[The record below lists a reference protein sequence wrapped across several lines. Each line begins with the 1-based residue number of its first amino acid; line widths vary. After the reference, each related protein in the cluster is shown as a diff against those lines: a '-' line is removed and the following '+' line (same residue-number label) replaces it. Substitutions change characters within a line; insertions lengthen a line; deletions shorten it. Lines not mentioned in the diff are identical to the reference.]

1 MNYAIRLFMLF
12 EAASFVAAAL
22 VHLGVLVQGYEHQP
36 ARTAEGVEAS

>member
-1 MNYAIRLFMLF
+1 MKLFMLF